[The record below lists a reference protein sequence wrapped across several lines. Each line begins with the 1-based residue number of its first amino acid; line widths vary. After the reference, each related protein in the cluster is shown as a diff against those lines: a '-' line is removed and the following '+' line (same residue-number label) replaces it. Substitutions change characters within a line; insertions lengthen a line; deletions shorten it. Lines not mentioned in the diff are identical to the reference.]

1 MEEEQ
6 LGKVILR
13 IDSYYNMIG
22 KVTSLICDNQKE
34 GYSYILVGDNSSGK
48 SEILQK
54 VIKREK
60 NKTVYFIDSVNRRF

>member
-1 MEEEQ
+1 
-6 LGKVILR
+6 
-13 IDSYYNMIG
+13 MIG